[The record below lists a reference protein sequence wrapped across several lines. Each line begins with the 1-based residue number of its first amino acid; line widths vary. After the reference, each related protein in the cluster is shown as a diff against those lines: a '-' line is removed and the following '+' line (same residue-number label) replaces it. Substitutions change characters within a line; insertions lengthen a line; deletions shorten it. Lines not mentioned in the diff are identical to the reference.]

1 MVTQTNE
8 FIPLTVL
15 VMSHIQD
22 RAFNQPPM
30 LCLLDSGAT
39 CCWISR
45 TKIPSAITTNKIPAV
60 TNQTL
65 AGNFTSNESITL
77 KNVLLPEF
85 HRTRRL
91 DTLQAKIFDQTC
103 RYDMILGR
111 NLMNDLG
118 IVLNFDSKYMEW
130 DKAIVAMR
138 EHPINTSMT
147 SFATNLLF
155 EAIDGGLD
163 NNDGTFMPD
172 KPSELHYQAS
182 NANPDGYKSKTIS
195 TSLYEPANLQDIVDK
210 CTYLLPH
217 QRQQLYHLL
226 QKFQKTFDGKLKT
239 FKGPPVHLQLIENPK
254 PVRRRP
260 YSVPTSH
267 LTVFKAELHRLLE
280 IGVIEKAT
288 RSEWIAGTFI
298 VPKKDG
304 RVRWITDFRG
314 LNKASNV
321 RFTHCGQSV
330 KFFNVVRDT
339 SSLQHLISRCNTTPF
354 FSTNLPV
361 ISAHSLLPLG
371 STAIVDCPWASV
383 NHPTLQP
390 KRCTWYLTVLK
401 ILNFTWTI
409 LVSSAA
415 AGRTIYRSFLL
426 SCTASKRLVSP

>member
-1 MVTQTNE
+1 
-8 FIPLTVL
+8 
-15 VMSHIQD
+15 MSHIQD

-45 TKIPSAITTNKIPAV
+45 AKIPPAITTNKIPAV

-91 DTLQAKIFDQTC
+91 DALQAKIFDQTC

-130 DKAIVAMR
+130 DKATVAMR
-138 EHPINTSMT
+138 EHPINTSTT

-155 EAIDGGLD
+155 EAIDGSLD
-163 NNDGTFMPD
+163 HNDGTFMPD
-172 KPSELHYQAS
+172 NPSELHYQAS

-210 CTYLLPH
+210 YTYLLPQ

-226 QKFQKTFDGKLKT
+226 QKFQKLFDGKLKT
-239 FKGPPVHLQLIENPK
+239 FKGPSVHLQLIENPK

-304 RVRWITDFRG
+304 RVRWITYFRG
-314 LNKASNV
+314 LNKSLCRKV
-321 RFTHCGQSV
+321 YPLRKISEIFQPRLGY
-330 KFFNVVRDT
+330 KFFTKLD
-339 SSLQHLISRCNTTPF
+339 ISMQYYTFVLDEPSHNLCTFATPF
-354 FSTNLPV
+354 GLYRYCRLPM
-361 ISAHSLLPLG
+361 G
-371 STAIVDCPWASV
+371 
-383 NHPTLQP
+383 
-390 KRCTWYLTVLK
+390 
-401 ILNFTWTI
+401 
-409 LVSSAA
+409 VS
-415 AGRTIYRSFLL
+415 
-426 SCTASKRLVSP
+426 